1 MFLGMPVQRVEAS
14 DWQVD
19 KYLAIINLEAWSR
32 EGQTKPKSRAQL
44 RVRKITANSIKPE
57 RPLEKVIEGLH

>member
-1 MFLGMPVQRVEAS
+1 MQSVKKS
-14 DWQVD
+14 DQQMD
-19 KYLAIINLEAWSR
+19 KYFAIINLEAWSR

-44 RVRKITANSIKPE
+44 RVRKITANSIRPE